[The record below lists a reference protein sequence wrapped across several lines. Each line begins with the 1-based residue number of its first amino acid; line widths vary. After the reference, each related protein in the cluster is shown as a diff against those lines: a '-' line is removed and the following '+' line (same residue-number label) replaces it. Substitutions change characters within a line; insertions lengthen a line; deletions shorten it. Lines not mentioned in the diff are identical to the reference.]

1 MIMTKGEY
9 DKEGDLMASI
19 KILKS
24 PSTQT
29 SQLTVNFT
37 TDVSNITNVELSK
50 DGETYISAIS
60 YTSNL
65 ATFDVSHWE
74 NGVYN
79 NCTLRVTYKDSLD
92 EEKILINNIYDITVE
107 EKQRFYISYSTNIP
121 AIKHEFAWDGGNIF
135 YDKTSEIISDGT
147 NYKYLHDANS
157 KVDSYNMAVKVTDNR
172 GNSDKTFFKLK
183 VNQENISQELL
194 DINGAY
200 ILDDFKSDTIDKNK
214 WSYELGYVRNGE
226 TQRYTKT
233 NAQINDGILAL
244 KAKKASDGSW
254 TSSSIISHGHFAFM
268 YGKIEARIKMCN
280 LNGAFGAFWT
290 LGDSFEFGYK
300 ENTNSDTLGEWWAYC
315 GEFDIV
321 EFYNKKLTC
330 GTFFNEREESGCV
343 WYDNYKI
350 DDWHIFAMEWKTDGS
365 LTFTIDGNV
374 LSTTGA
380 TTNRAF
386 HIPHYILLNQAV
398 GASGG
403 SPDSSTTEITQ
414 YVDWVKYYP
423 LSTENIVLNSS
434 DFVITATDFND
445 NNCVIRPTFNDNCI
459 NKSLTW
465 KSSDESKVSV
475 HGGLCV
481 YKGDGSA
488 IITATSQCGVSKS
501 IVINS
506 NNGKLFT

>member
-1 MIMTKGEY
+1 
-9 DKEGDLMASI
+9 
-19 KILKS
+19 
-24 PSTQT
+24 
-29 SQLTVNFT
+29 
-37 TDVSNITNVELSK
+37 
-50 DGETYISAIS
+50 
-60 YTSNL
+60 
-65 ATFDVSHWE
+65 
-74 NGVYN
+74 
-79 NCTLRVTYKDSLD
+79 
-92 EEKILINNIYDITVE
+92 
-107 EKQRFYISYSTNIP
+107 
-121 AIKHEFAWDGGNIF
+121 
-135 YDKTSEIISDGT
+135 
-147 NYKYLHDANS
+147 
-157 KVDSYNMAVKVTDNR
+157 
-172 GNSDKTFFKLK
+172 
-183 VNQENISQELL
+183 
-194 DINGAY
+194 
-200 ILDDFKSDTIDKNK
+200 
-214 WSYELGYVRNGE
+214 
-226 TQRYTKT
+226 
-233 NAQINDGILAL
+233 
-244 KAKKASDGSW
+244 
-254 TSSSIISHGHFAFM
+254 
-268 YGKIEARIKMCN
+268 
-280 LNGAFGAFWT
+280 
-290 LGDSFEFGYK
+290 
-300 ENTNSDTLGEWWAYC
+300 
-315 GEFDIV
+315 
-321 EFYNKKLTC
+321 
-330 GTFFNEREESGCV
+330 
-343 WYDNYKI
+343 
-350 DDWHIFAMEWKTDGS
+350 MEWKTDGS